1 MSLNALGTTQLARK
15 AASSVVVGSVFSYSS
30 GNYAGLGSSEF
41 DEIIG
46 KTGALVGGTIDIP
59 LSILDIPT
67 AVVGQNCICEAW
79 LNNTATGAG
88 VTTIGAKYVGVIVTA
103 GGPPITSA
111 LLRIS
116 AQDGTGALVAT
127 FTGQLGFRLL
137 IPRNV

>member
-1 MSLNALGTTQLARK
+1 MSLNALGTSQLALK
-15 AASSVVVGSVFSYSS
+15 AASSVVVGSVYSFTS
-30 GNYAGLGSSEF
+30 GNYAGLGSSAF
-41 DEIIG
+41 DVIVG
-46 KTGALVGGTIDIP
+46 KTGALVAGTIDIP

-67 AVVGQNCICEAW
+67 AAVGQACIIEAW

-116 AQDGTGALVAT
+116 AQDATGAIAAT
-127 FTGQLGFRLL
+127 FVGQLGFRIL

>member
-1 MSLNALGTTQLARK
+1 MSLNALGTSQLALK
-15 AASSVVVGSVFSYSS
+15 AASSVVVGSVYSFTS
-30 GNYAGLGSSEF
+30 GNYAGLGSSAF
-41 DEIIG
+41 DVIVG
-46 KTGALVGGTIDIP
+46 KTGALVAGTIDIP
-59 LSILDIPT
+59 LSILDIPSAT
-67 AVVGQNCICEAW
+67 VAGNCIVEAW

-116 AQDGTGALVAT
+116 AQDATGAIAAT
-127 FTGQLGFRLL
+127 FVGQLGFRIL